1 MYLSTPYKIQYD
13 IKKFPFREIIKDI
26 LDINKYNLEEIHLIK
41 NYELFKREEDQSTI
55 WHKKY
60 YDKFKEKVE
69 PLYLELIKHL
79 KETFEYDEIIYQ
91 VIPTF
96 RVQLANGNVAVGEW
110 HKDKTY
116 NHSTSEVNF
125 WLPFVDTNDQNTI
138 WCESKE
144 DKGDYYPY
152 YVNYGEILVFNGSNL
167 LNGNKLNNSEKT
179 RISIDFRL
187 VEKNKF
193 KPNKKGS
200 INTNTKFDIGGYFKK
215 M

>member
-138 WCESKE
+138 WCESNE
-144 DKGDYYPY
+144 DKGDYYTY

-167 LNGNKLNNSEKT
+167 LHGNKLNNSEKT

>member
-13 IKKFPFREIIKDI
+13 IKKFPFREIIKDM
-26 LDINKYNLEEIHLIK
+26 LDINEYDLEEIHLIK
-41 NYELFKREEDQSTI
+41 NYDLFKREEDQSTI

-91 VIPTF
+91 MIPTF

-138 WCESKE
+138 WSESKE

-152 YVNYGEILVFNGSNL
+152 YVNYGEILVFNGANL
-167 LNGNKLNNSEKT
+167 LHGNKLNNSEKT